1 MSTQSSIYLSIY
13 VSTIYLYIYL
23 YLHGKQNLVEC
34 VVVPSFVFS
43 YYYLLPTYLLPTS
56 DLLTYVCLSLSTYVN
71 LKIVSTRVFGSK
83 SINND
88 IYRF

>member
-1 MSTQSSIYLSIY
+1 MENKTLSSASSSPRLFFPTTTTTYL
-13 VSTIYLYIYL
+13 
-23 YLHGKQNLVEC
+23 
-34 VVVPSFVFS
+34 PP
-43 YYYLLPTYLLPTS
+43 PTYLRP
-56 DLLTYVCLSLSTYVN
+56 TYVRLSLSTYVN